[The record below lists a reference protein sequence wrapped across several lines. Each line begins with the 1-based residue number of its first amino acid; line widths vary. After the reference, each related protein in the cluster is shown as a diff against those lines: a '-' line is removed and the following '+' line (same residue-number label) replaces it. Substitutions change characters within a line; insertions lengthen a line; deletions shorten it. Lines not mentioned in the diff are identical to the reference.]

1 MDLETRLFNK
11 EGFNF
16 ARIRKNEYKLTFN
29 MENKNINLS
38 KIIDFSLIKLIYD
51 LSPDVYEVV
60 NIERINDNETITSL
74 SMKYLFEGFGFNQK
88 VLYIHMTRI
97 VEENKIIFKAKQI
110 NLQQQ
115 PNIHQDAEVIYI
127 QDFTLTCDIITP
139 HYINFSVNII
149 FDQQMGVIHFAEKI
163 VGMILRKIFER
174 VKKFIEKMKM

>member
-1 MDLETRLFNK
+1 
-11 EGFNF
+11 
-16 ARIRKNEYKLTFN
+16 
-29 MENKNINLS
+29 
-38 KIIDFSLIKLIYD
+38 
-51 LSPDVYEVV
+51 
-60 NIERINDNETITSL
+60 
-74 SMKYLFEGFGFNQK
+74 MKYLFEGFGFNQK

-110 NLQQQ
+110 KRQQQ
-115 PNIHQDAEVIYI
+115 PNINQDAEVIYI
-127 QDFTLTCDIITP
+127 EDFTLTCDIITP